1 MNYFTTSLMKNL
13 IVNDNN
19 LPLFEEAVAEL
30 LEVNLKNLSMKFLN
44 TN

>member
-13 IVNDNN
+13 IANDNN

-30 LEVNLKNLSMKFLN
+30 L
-44 TN
+44 